1 MIEETIETP
10 FGQILSEC
18 VDETGSTNTDLL
30 DRIRRE
36 GLNGILL
43 RRARNQTQ
51 ARGTR
56 GRKWDGSGGCLMF
69 SVALPIGKDLR
80 AVSGV
85 TLAIGAA
92 IALAL
97 RNQGVPAEV
106 KWPNDILL
114 FNRKLAGILV
124 ESAKLPDHQYALVIG
139 VGLNISLKESALDRS
154 KASLSEVSSNYLDE
168 QIHQLMCELATAI
181 VRAVDEVLRNGLKRT
196 VLLWDTIAAYN
207 NQTVEIVQENKQ
219 PYEAI
224 LIGIDQDGCL
234 LARNGQEIVKL
245 ISGMGSIRL
254 KK

>member
-1 MIEETIETP
+1 M
-10 FGQILSEC
+10 
-18 VDETGSTNTDLL
+18 
-30 DRIRRE
+30 
-36 GLNGILL
+36 
-43 RRARNQTQ
+43 
-51 ARGTR
+51 
-56 GRKWDGSGGCLMF
+56 
-69 SVALPIGKDLR
+69 
-80 AVSGV
+80 
-85 TLAIGAA
+85 
-92 IALAL
+92 
-97 RNQGVPAEV
+97 
-106 KWPNDILL
+106 
-114 FNRKLAGILV
+114 
-124 ESAKLPDHQYALVIG
+124 
-139 VGLNISLKESALDRS
+139 NISLKESALDRS
-154 KASLSEVSSNYLDE
+154 KASLSEVSSNYSDE

>member
-97 RNQGVPAEV
+97 RDQDVPAEV

-139 VGLNISLKESALDRS
+139 VGLNISLKEIGLDSS
-154 KASLSEVSSNYLDE
+154 KASLSEVFSDYSDE
-168 QIHQLMCELATAI
+168 QTHLLMCELARAV

-196 VLLWDTIAAYN
+196 VLLWDTIAAYK
-207 NQTVEIVQENKQ
+207 NQRVCITEENQQ
-219 PYEAI
+219 PYEAVVV
-224 LIGIDQDGCL
+224 GIDENGSL
-234 LARNGQEIVKL
+234 LVQCGSETKTLV
-245 ISGMGSIRL
+245 SGMVKIQY

>member
-114 FNRKLAGILV
+114 FNRKLSGILV

-154 KASLSEVSSNYLDE
+154 KASLSEASSNYSDE

-207 NQTVEIVQENKQ
+207 NQRVRITEENQQ
-219 PYEAI
+219 PYEAVVV
-224 LIGIDQDGCL
+224 GIDENGSL
-234 LARNGQEIVKL
+234 LVQCDSETKTLV
-245 ISGMGSIRL
+245 SGMVRIQY

>member
-1 MIEETIETP
+1 M
-10 FGQILSEC
+10 
-18 VDETGSTNTDLL
+18 
-30 DRIRRE
+30 
-36 GLNGILL
+36 
-43 RRARNQTQ
+43 
-51 ARGTR
+51 
-56 GRKWDGSGGCLMF
+56 
-69 SVALPIGKDLR
+69 
-80 AVSGV
+80 
-85 TLAIGAA
+85 
-92 IALAL
+92 
-97 RNQGVPAEV
+97 
-106 KWPNDILL
+106 
-114 FNRKLAGILV
+114 
-124 ESAKLPDHQYALVIG
+124 PDHQYALVIG

-234 LARNGQEIVKL
+234 LARSGQEIVKL